1 MGLGPLQAAPSN
13 FPPITNHH
21 HLHFPTSSV
30 KNLLF
35 LLLPFHPSSLSLS
48 PPQPQHPTD
57 RPTAPNSSL
66 AIPYRRPSYRF
77 LRIFESG
84 ELPFAVSI
92 PFALPQRCIVFEAIE
107 RYTSCPDGYEAIVWR
122 GARDTAKSG
131 VRRLACCWVLLLL
144 LLLLLSID
152 ALCLSPIH
160 CR

>member
-1 MGLGPLQAAPSN
+1 LARFKQLLPT
-13 FPPITNHH
+13 FPPSPTTITCIFQLPPSKTSCSYFSHFTLHHYHYHH
-21 HLHFPTSSV
+21 HNHNTR
-30 KNLLF
+30 
-35 LLLPFHPSSLSLS
+35 
-48 PPQPQHPTD
+48 PTD

-144 LLLLLSID
+144 LLLLLLID